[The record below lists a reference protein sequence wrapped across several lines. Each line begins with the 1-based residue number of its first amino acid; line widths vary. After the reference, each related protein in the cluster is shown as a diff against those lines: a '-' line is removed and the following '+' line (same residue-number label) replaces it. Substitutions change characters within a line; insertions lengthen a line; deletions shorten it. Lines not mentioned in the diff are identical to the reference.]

1 MTTDDMDLVGEYAR
15 HHSQEAFAALVSRYV
30 NLVFSVALH
39 QLRDASLAEEVTQ
52 AVFIIL
58 ARKAGSLGPKTI
70 LSAWLCRTAQY
81 AAANVAKAERRRK
94 YREQETYMQS
104 LLNQPEPETSPWSD
118 IAPLLNTAMAEL
130 DGKDH
135 SAIVLRFFE
144 GKNLKQVG
152 VALGVNENTAAT
164 RVSRAVEKMRKFFVK
179 RGITMSSAVIVQA
192 ISANAVQAA
201 PAALAKSVSA
211 IATSKGAAAS
221 TSTLTLIKGTLKF
234 MAWTNMKT
242 GVVIGVCTLLTGTA
256 VLTAINVTDHSIR
269 TMPSDWVPFAGAVDA
284 WHWSHGKITVHDD
297 FGDGVLVSGKEYG
310 DFKLSA
316 NVTASSREA
325 SFALRMRD
333 PDHGYFLTF
342 VPAGTAW
349 TKHNSPHLDLIK
361 ISRGQVDDGKIL
373 AVFKGRKLSR
383 IGPHAKIEVVAR
395 GPLIE
400 VRLNNIK
407 VLEVR
412 DDSFLTG
419 RVGLRVAGDPPGPSD
434 AVYSKLI
441 IQAIGDRSNL

>member
-1 MTTDDMDLVGEYAR
+1 MELVGEYAR
-15 HHSQEAFAALVSRYV
+15 HHSEEAFAALVSRHV

-39 QLRDASLAEEVTQ
+39 QLRDTALAEEVTQ
-52 AVFIIL
+52 AVFMIL

-81 AAANVAKAERRRK
+81 AAANVSKAERRRK
-94 YREQETYMQS
+94 HREQETYMQS
-104 LLNQPEPETSPWSD
+104 LLNQPEPESSPWSD
-118 IAPLLNTAMAEL
+118 IAPLLNSAMAEL
-130 DGKDH
+130 GGKDH

-144 GKNLKQVG
+144 GNDLKQVG
-152 VALGVNENTAAT
+152 VALGVSENTAAT
-164 RVSRAVEKMRKFFVK
+164 RVSRAVDKLRRYFLKHGVVSTTAIIA
-179 RGITMSSAVIVQA
+179 GA
-192 ISANAVQAA
+192 ISANSVQAA
-201 PAALAKSVSA
+201 PAALAKTVTVTA
-211 IATSKGAAAS
+211 YARGATAGG
-221 TSTLTLIKGTLKF
+221 STLALIKGTSKV
-234 MAWTNMKT
+234 MAWEKVRTAM
-242 GVVIGVCTLLTGTA
+242 VIGVCTLLTGTA
-256 VLTAINVTDHSIR
+256 VLIAINVTDHSIR
-269 TMPSDWVPFAGAVDA
+269 TMPPDWVSFAGAVDA

-310 DFKLSA
+310 DFSLSA
-316 NVTASSREA
+316 SVTASTREA

-349 TKHNSPHLDLIK
+349 TRHNTPHLDLIK
-361 ISRGQVDDGKIL
+361 ISRGQEDDGKIL
-373 AVFKGRKLSR
+373 AVFEGRKLSR
-383 IGPHAKIEVVAR
+383 IGPHAKIEVLAR

-400 VRLNNIK
+400 VRLNDAK

-419 RVGLRVAGDPPGPSD
+419 RVGLRVAGDRPGPSD